1 MLQVVCTKCSHS
13 VLLNA
18 LSVFQPQ
25 EQEQEQPQRQEQRPT
40 MY

>member
-13 VLLNA
+13 VLLDA
-18 LSVFQPQ
+18 LSIFQPP
-25 EQEQEQPQRQEQRPT
+25 EQERPPQREQRPT